1 MTGVMR
7 RLLGILLNVATLLS
21 ALLFVGA
28 VILWVRSYVVRD
40 AVLLRDIWYQPTGI
54 DVGQLHERDWSLFSS
69 EGRLGVEFLHAHGGD
84 VRGYV
89 RGALPSR
96 EFNLSRRP
104 STEWDRSYPRF
115 ARRRVVNGPA
125 VTDVWIVQA
134 PLGALALL
142 LALVPAIRLRRR
154 AIRRRRRLIEAPC
167 CSGCGYDLR
176 ATPDR
181 CPECGTI
188 PTAQQAR
195 LPGPY
200 PRTTPGH
207 SAGSA
212 SDQAPP
218 RMLREQLPNQKGQEP
233 RDS

>member
-7 RLLGILLNVATLLS
+7 RLLRILLNVATVLS
-21 ALLFVGA
+21 ALLCVAA

-54 DVGQLHERDWSLFSS
+54 GVGQLHERDWSLFSS
-69 EGRLGVEFLHAHGGD
+69 EGRLGVEFLHGHGGD

-89 RGALPSR
+89 AGALPSR

-104 STEWDRSYPRF
+104 STESDRSYPRF

-134 PLGALALL
+134 PLGALAPL
-142 LALVPAIRLRRR
+142 LALVPVIRLRRR
-154 AIRRRRRLIEAPC
+154 TIRHRRHLIEAGR
-167 CSGCGYDLR
+167 CSRCGYDLR

-181 CPECGTI
+181 CPECGTV
-188 PTAQQAR
+188 PTKKVAQLA
-195 LPGPY
+195 
-200 PRTTPGH
+200 
-207 SAGSA
+207 
-212 SDQAPP
+212 
-218 RMLREQLPNQKGQEP
+218 EP
-233 RDS
+233 RG